1 MNLKKKLCS
10 GLSLVL
16 VLCTLMSTVA
26 MALDTTGDD
35 PSTTSAN
42 SGCTSNSSA
51 QANQTDQEARNS
63 SSDFTTDQMT
73 TASTGSAQDP
83 STTTSNDGS
92 TSDTSPDV
100 MSVDSGWT
108 SITVDGKAA
117 FAYQYLDGTT
127 VKTAGSES
135 KDQVL
140 YLPEQTVTVGTGT
153 RVFKQGYYFFQ
164 SAYWAE
170 TYQAKPALYK
180 KIPVI
185 EQVGAGYVLSPNTQ
199 DRALQVK
206 NGVGTLYTGSISGC
220 RYTDGKPYEKFG
232 LGSDHNLYFYVDGKY
247 QTSKSKKM
255 LANGDDA
262 AFPKGPKGY
271 TLFEGKLYQPTD
283 STLNK
288 MKTSPYAVLF
298 TGRLADKTDKPDE
311 KKTYRRYDNGVP
323 RNGYGLGAEKVPNL
337 YFYIDGTY
345 DSKKSVERIKGKNGY
360 TVYKNKLY
368 YNNGKNIYASL
379 YTGYRTVDSKLYQ
392 YTKGTGVLYTGI
404 YKGAYYTK
412 GMKTAKSGW
421 VKISGSW
428 YYFKGGKAVTDWQ
441 YLSRNGQTYKYYFR
455 SNGIL
460 VEDLFAYFGR
470 RYLSKPMTIKVNRT
484 THTADILIYDP
495 VRKFYCIAAKSF
507 VCSTCQN
514 SSDFDAGTYHL
525 YQNRRRRWFT
535 FTHPVTNVTSYYQ
548 YASFIVG
555 THSWIHSP
563 SYSKKGNIRS
573 LNVGNYNKLGTNQT
587 FYCVRFQVGNAKT
600 VYDAVGKQGNA
611 KVKVVLY
618 RSDNKG
624 PYGQITLANSTGKL
638 SKSHT
643 YDPTDPA
650 IK

>member
-73 TASTGSAQDP
+73 TSSTGSAQDP

-153 RVFKQGYYFFQ
+153 RVFKQGYYFFRAAQ
-164 SAYWAE
+164 WAE
-170 TYQAKPALYK
+170 TYQAKAALYK

-185 EQVGAGYVLSPNTQ
+185 EQVGAGYGLSSKTQ

-206 NGVGTLYTGSISGC
+206 DGVGTLYTGSISGC
-220 RYTDGKPYEKFG
+220 RYKEGEPYQGFC
-232 LGSDHNLYFYVDGKY
+232 LGSEKIPNLYYYDKGY
-247 QTSKSKKM
+247 CQTSTSKKM
-255 LANGDDA
+255 LATGDNA

-271 TLFEGKLYQPTD
+271 TLFEGKLYQATT

-288 MKTSPYAVLF
+288 TPPYAVLF
-298 TGRLADKTDKPDE
+298 TGRLTDKNN
-311 KKTYRRYDNGVP
+311 TYRRYDNGVP

-337 YFYIDGTY
+337 YFYKDGTY
-345 DSKKSVERIKGKNGY
+345 DTAASKAKVKGYIIYSGNK
-360 TVYKNKLY
+360 KLY
-368 YNNGKNIYASL
+368 YGNGKNIYASL

-470 RYLSKPMTIKVNRT
+470 SYLSKPMTIKVNRT

-618 RSDNKG
+618 RSDKKG